1 MLSST
6 WKIFLE
12 EFYLYLK
19 SYFPL
24 FWQLKNGVDFSF
36 WKGSELVK
44 SLINHLLSHFQKVPL
59 SFRIL
64 FFVVLSWIVIFLVI
78 RALIHS
84 SKSLCNCSGDMRGKT
99 VLITGANTSI
109 GFEMTLDLLKRGSRV
124 IMACKSLRAGIEA
137 CKKIIHRTGQSN
149 IIVKKLDLSSLESVR
164 FFSECILKEEER
176 LDVLVLQETMLL
188 SKKYTTEDNLE
199 LLMANNYF
207 GHFLLTNLLYP
218 ILSKSGRISSPSRI
232 VIRLHSCHRWG
243 NVDINN
249 LNSES
254 SFENFRAF
262 ASSQRATMMKVEPN
276 DGVPYLHG
284 HKDIT
289 SFIKC
294 FFDFTPYE
302 ASQTG
307 IHLCVSEVIKP
318 GNIYFSCKSAT
329 DLNNG
334 DERDE
339 IKSVQLWNKTLEIL
353 EELS

>member
-78 RALIHS
+78 RALIRS
-84 SKSLCNCSGDMRGKT
+84 SKSLCNCSGDMREG
-99 VLITGANTSI
+99 
-109 GFEMTLDLLKRGSRV
+109 
-124 IMACKSLRAGIEA
+124 
-137 CKKIIHRTGQSN
+137 TGQSN

-262 ASSQRATMMKVEPN
+262 ASSQRAIN
-276 DGVPYLHG
+276 Y
-284 HKDIT
+284 IT

-339 IKSVQLWNKTLEIL
+339 IKVCSTLEQNVGNIGGTL
-353 EELS
+353 LAMCRF

>member
-78 RALIHS
+78 RALIRS
-84 SKSLCNCSGDMRGKT
+84 SKSLCNCSGDMREG
-99 VLITGANTSI
+99 
-109 GFEMTLDLLKRGSRV
+109 
-124 IMACKSLRAGIEA
+124 
-137 CKKIIHRTGQSN
+137 TGQSN

-243 NVDINN
+243 NGVRVF
-249 LNSES
+249 SES
-254 SFENFRAF
+254 NYDE
-262 ASSQRATMMKVEPN
+262 
-276 DGVPYLHG
+276 
-284 HKDIT
+284 DIT

-339 IKSVQLWNKTLEIL
+339 IKVCSTLEQNVGNIGGTL
-353 EELS
+353 LAMCRF

>member
-1 MLSST
+1 
-6 WKIFLE
+6 
-12 EFYLYLK
+12 
-19 SYFPL
+19 
-24 FWQLKNGVDFSF
+24 
-36 WKGSELVK
+36 
-44 SLINHLLSHFQKVPL
+44 
-59 SFRIL
+59 
-64 FFVVLSWIVIFLVI
+64 
-78 RALIHS
+78 
-84 SKSLCNCSGDMRGKT
+84 
-99 VLITGANTSI
+99 
-109 GFEMTLDLLKRGSRV
+109 
-124 IMACKSLRAGIEA
+124 MACKSLRAGIEA

-262 ASSQRATMMKVEPN
+262 ASSQRASMYMARQLSQKLNPKTITVNCFESAMMKVEPN

-294 FFDFTPYE
+294 FFDFTPY
-302 ASQTG
+302 
-307 IHLCVSEVIKP
+307 VS
-318 GNIYFSCKSAT
+318 
-329 DLNNG
+329 
-334 DERDE
+334 
-339 IKSVQLWNKTLEIL
+339 
-353 EELS
+353 